1 MATARHLPMRLPSS
15 FLFELR
21 AAWARG
27 RRVSLSLDA
36 RADDGRLEGHITSVS
51 ATGAYVK
58 LHGRHVPT
66 DLILAVH
73 LPSRLGDSNARETFH
88 GPARR
93 IVPQAEEL
101 WDDTSALAST
111 RKPAS

>member
-1 MATARHLPMRLPSS
+1 MKVAHSLLPMRLPSS

-27 RRVSLSLDA
+27 RRVSLSLDE
-36 RADDGRLEGHITSVS
+36 RSQHPRLEGHIAAVS
-51 ATGAYVK
+51 ATGAFVR
-58 LHGRHVPT
+58 LGSTHIPT

-73 LPSRLGDSNARETFH
+73 LPSRLGDSKVRGDADFH

-93 IVPQAEEL
+93 SVPQEEEL
-101 WDDTSALAST
+101 FHAAG
-111 RKPAS
+111 